1 MSSQG
6 LGKIYQDGETVF
18 RQGDA
23 GDYML
28 VIQEGRVAVIDT
40 ADGKEIQLAVREEGE
55 FIGEMAIFDSEVRS
69 ATVRALGKAR
79 VLTID
84 KRNLM
89 GRIHEDPSLAFRLIQ
104 TLSRRVRELS
114 SEVARLKRTV

>member
-6 LGKIYQDGETVF
+6 LGKVYQDGETVF
-18 RQGDA
+18 CQGDS

-28 VIQEGRVAVIDT
+28 VIQEGRVEIIDT
-40 ADGKEIQLAVREEGE
+40 TDGDEIRLAVREEGE

-69 ATVRALGKAR
+69 ATVRALGTAR

-84 KRNLM
+84 RRNLM

-114 SEVARLKRTV
+114 AEVARLKRSV

>member
-6 LGKIYQDGETVF
+6 LGKVYQDGETVF
-18 RQGDA
+18 CQGDS

-28 VIQEGRVAVIDT
+28 VIQEGRVEIIDT
-40 ADGKEIQLAVREEGE
+40 TDGKEIRLAVREEGE

-69 ATVRALGKAR
+69 ATVRALGTAR

-84 KRNLM
+84 RRNLM

>member
-6 LGKIYQDGETVF
+6 LGKVYGDGETIF
-18 RQGDA
+18 CQGDS

-28 VIQEGRVAVIDT
+28 VIQEGRVEVIDT
-40 ADGKEIQLAVREEGE
+40 GEGSEVQLAIREEGE

-84 KRNLM
+84 RRNLM